1 MHHDRLLCFIGR
13 AGRTGPFCCIENV
26 FPYVKKSR
34 MDYVASDHAASD
46 HAASDHAASDHAAGD
61 HVAE

>member
-13 AGRTGPFCCIENV
+13 TGRTGPFCCIENV
-26 FPYVKKSR
+26 FPYVKTSR

-46 HAASDHAASDHAAGD
+46 HAASDHVAG
-61 HVAE
+61 